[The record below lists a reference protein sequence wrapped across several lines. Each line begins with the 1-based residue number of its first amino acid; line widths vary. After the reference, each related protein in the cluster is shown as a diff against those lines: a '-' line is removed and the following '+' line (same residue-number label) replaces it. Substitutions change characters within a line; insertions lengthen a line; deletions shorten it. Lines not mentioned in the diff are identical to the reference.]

1 MEKKLQN
8 MSYILQFI
16 DTARFIS
23 SLLSNLANILSEGMH
38 RTKCKCGHNDKK
50 NVKHVE
56 FNINIAIFFLNT

>member
-50 NVKHVE
+50 M
-56 FNINIAIFFLNT
+56 

>member
-23 SLLSNLANILSEGMH
+23 SLLSNLANIFSEGMH
-38 RTKCKCGHNDKK
+38 RIKCKCGHNDKK
-50 NVKHVE
+50 M
-56 FNINIAIFFLNT
+56 

>member
-50 NVKHVE
+50 MWNMW
-56 FNINIAIFFLNT
+56 NLI